1 VGFTGTNEAIQTLD
15 PGEGVDTVQS
25 TITTTLATDLENL
38 ILLDFAKPEHGLV
51 DGQPILVYGYPK
63 ANELDY
69 MQGDAVPDFLGT
81 CALTSIANL
90 LTQAGTPTTEGQVVQ
105 RALENGWTVSDLSL
119 PNYVL
124 GGSNFTEQQQL
135 LDSYGTR
142 NDLLPGYNE
151 DAVANLLR
159 SGRGVILAV
168 NAGALWNDA
177 SYGSADGSVNHV
189 VTVTGVAV
197 GEVSGE
203 IAGFY
208 IADSGRGKVSDMTRF
223 VGIDEFRLA
232 ANVGNGY
239 AIYTVEPLKM
249 WDENID
255 GVGNAGDSM
264 YADQIVG
271 NGREN
276 RRWRDGEEWIV
287 RAAENDSVFEMRRM
301 G

>member
-1 VGFTGTNEAIQTLD
+1 
-15 PGEGVDTVQS
+15 
-25 TITTTLATDLENL
+25 
-38 ILLDFAKPEHGLV
+38 
-51 DGQPILVYGYPK
+51 
-63 ANELDY
+63 
-69 MQGDAVPDFLGT
+69 
-81 CALTSIANL
+81 
-90 LTQAGTPTTEGQVVQ
+90 
-105 RALENGWTVSDLSL
+105 
-119 PNYVL
+119 
-124 GGSNFTEQQQL
+124 
-135 LDSYGTR
+135 
-142 NDLLPGYNE
+142 
-151 DAVANLLR
+151 
-159 SGRGVILAV
+159 
-168 NAGALWNDA
+168 
-177 SYGSADGSVNHV
+177 
-189 VTVTGVAV
+189 V